1 MHRAFYAEG
10 ERSEAATCER
20 PDGGIEGFGAPSTSR
35 VRRALGS
42 GSSAPPPTAANS
54 FNLLSSVPFF
64 SFFAHLF
71 PLPPCPP
78 RNQNRPKIRSRD
90 SVIYEARCPK
100 LSLALGYGSASSE
113 NSSPES
119 VATRRRSSSS
129 SAASAGGAVDPE
141 GRAVAAAAT
150 SAVVAPG
157 PHAST
162 NSEAS
167 SSNNPTATG
176 GSASSDPLSGGPLV
190 AVKVY
195 ERAKL
200 SPSKLRAVRR
210 ETAMMIY
217 ASRKGVP
224 STVRFLAAFDD
235 EGKVHIVMEACGG
248 GDLLERLLHE
258 GRAFSEARA
267 AAEVAAPLL
276 HCLASLHALSIVH
289 RDVKLEN
296 VFVGDD
302 GRVRLGD
309 FGLTLSLKQE
319 LAISPVGTVEYMA
332 PEIVALPPVDAVTSG
347 AVLPASIAACDEKVD
362 VWALGVTLYE
372 LLTGALCVFFFPG
385 SKNDSLKRG
394 GGEILTRSFP
404 LPFSLFLFLS

>member
-1 MHRAFYAEG
+1 MPAQFIFE
-10 ERSEAATCER
+10 
-20 PDGGIEGFGAPSTSR
+20 
-35 VRRALGS
+35 LGS
-42 GSSAPPPTAANS
+42 NSSRAAAAPPFSRTTANS
-54 FNLLSSVPFF
+54 FLFFLSFSSLTFF
-64 SFFAHLF
+64 PSS
-71 PLPPCPP
+71 
-78 RNQNRPKIRSRD
+78 RPHHHNNNNKNRD

-100 LSLALGYGSASSE
+100 LSVSLGYGSAYSYP
-113 NSSPES
+113 PES
-119 VATRRRSSSS
+119 DVAARRRSSSS
-129 SAASAGGAVDPE
+129 SASAASAVDSE
-141 GRAVAAAAT
+141 GRAVAVGAPTAMNIA
-150 SAVVAPG
+150 APG
-157 PHAST
+157 SQHASIS
-162 NSEAS
+162 SEAS
-167 SSNNPTATG
+167 ASSSSSSSSSSN
-176 GSASSDPLSGGPLV
+176 DPLFGGPLV

-258 GRAFSEARA
+258 GRAFSETRA

-276 HCLASLHALSIVH
+276 SCLASLHALSIVH

-372 LLTGALCVFFFPG
+372 LLTGALFFFFFFFWWRG
-385 SKNDSLKRG
+385 FEVERLAKTKTQEEKN
-394 GGEILTRSFP
+394 
-404 LPFSLFLFLS
+404 

>member
-1 MHRAFYAEG
+1 MHVVTPV
-10 ERSEAATCER
+10 SQ
-20 PDGGIEGFGAPSTSR
+20 
-35 VRRALGS
+35 
-42 GSSAPPPTAANS
+42 
-54 FNLLSSVPFF
+54 
-64 SFFAHLF
+64 H
-71 PLPPCPP
+71 
-78 RNQNRPKIRSRD
+78 
-90 SVIYEARCPK
+90 
-100 LSLALGYGSASSE
+100 ASS
-113 NSSPES
+113 S
-119 VATRRRSSSS
+119 
-129 SAASAGGAVDPE
+129 
-141 GRAVAAAAT
+141 
-150 SAVVAPG
+150 
-157 PHAST
+157 
-162 NSEAS
+162 SEAS
-167 SSNNPTATG
+167 SSN
-176 GSASSDPLSGGPLV
+176 SSSDPLFGGPLV
-190 AVKVY
+190 TVKVY

-258 GRAFSEARA
+258 GRAFSETRA
-267 AAEVAAPLL
+267 VAEVAAPLL
-276 HCLASLHALSIVH
+276 SCLAGLHALSVVH

-332 PEIVALPPVDAVTSG
+332 PEIVALPPVDSVTSG
-347 AVLPASIAACDEKVD
+347 AVLPSSIVACDEKVD

-372 LLTGALCVFFFPG
+372 LLTGENLLLISFITFFFLG
-385 SKNDSLKRG
+385 SRLIKGTRRKDSRAKTHTLLFYLSQKKKK
-394 GGEILTRSFP
+394 TSNRSPP
-404 LPFSLFLFLS
+404 L